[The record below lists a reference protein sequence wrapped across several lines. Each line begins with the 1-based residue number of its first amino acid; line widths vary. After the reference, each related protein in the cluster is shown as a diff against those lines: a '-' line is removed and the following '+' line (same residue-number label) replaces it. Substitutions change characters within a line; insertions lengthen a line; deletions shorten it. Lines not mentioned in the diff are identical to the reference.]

1 MKTNRLFG
9 NLSQETIVF
18 FLAAALFVAASVA
31 LPGFLQANNL
41 ISIVRSVSVL
51 GVLAVGMGIVV
62 IGQGID
68 LSAVAIMAMSVAWY
82 LQMLQNGLS
91 EPEAL
96 TLVIGGVVLI
106 GLINGFLVAYADIP
120 AIFATLASGYFVY
133 GFARSQL
140 VHQDATT
147 VPAGNWIDQLGQIRL
162 AQVPVEVFFFS
173 AVVFIAF
180 LFLRFTKWGR
190 YTYLMGDNFMAAR
203 NMGIPVRP
211 MTVLRYVV
219 SALIA
224 FSAGVLLAS
233 GLEGINV
240 RVVNS
245 NLLYDVILVVVIG
258 GIGLSGGKGGMRN
271 VIVGALL
278 IGIMQNAMT
287 ILDYSNIEQNLIKS
301 VILLAAI
308 VVDSLLNPRDEQT
321 AQQGDI

>member
-1 MKTNRLFG
+1 
-9 NLSQETIVF
+9 
-18 FLAAALFVAASVA
+18 
-31 LPGFLQANNL
+31 
-41 ISIVRSVSVL
+41 VRSVSVL
-51 GVLAVGMGIVV
+51 GILAVGMGIVI
-62 IGQGID
+62 IGRGID
-68 LSAVAIMAMSVAWY
+68 LSAVAVMAMSVAWY
-82 LQMLQNGLS
+82 LQMLQSGMP
-91 EPEAL
+91 EVEAL
-96 TLVIGGVVLI
+96 SFVLGGVILI

-147 VPAGNWIDQLGQIRL
+147 VPAGNWIDRLSQIRL
-162 AQVPVEVFFFS
+162 AEIPVEVFFFS
-173 AVVFIAF
+173 AVAFIAF
-180 LFLRFTKWGR
+180 AFLRFTKWGR
-190 YTYLMGDNFMAAR
+190 YVYLMGDNFLAAR

-211 MTVLRYVV
+211 MTVLRYVM

-233 GLEGINV
+233 GLHGINV

-271 VIVGALL
+271 VVVGALL

-287 ILDYSNIEQNLIKS
+287 ILDYSNIEQNLIKA
-301 VILLAAI
+301 VVLLVAI
-308 VVDSLLNPRDEQT
+308 IVDSLLNPRDEQT

>member
-140 VHQDATT
+140 IHQDATT
-147 VPAGNWIDQLGQIRL
+147 VPNGNWIDQLGQIRL